1 MQYQTNEVVYEEY
14 VVKPKDSL
22 YSIAKEF
29 KTTVAELTDVNMLT
43 TNVLYPNQVLLVP
56 THKKT
61 QDITLVEYFTKVG
74 DTMEKISNSVGVPIQ
89 TLGAYNDFGK
99 VILEANQRI
108 LYPTTDRSYLIKSGD
123 TVKSICDETGLSA
136 EKILELNITPNMRIK
151 I

>member
-22 YSIAKEF
+22 YTIAKEF
-29 KTTVAELTDVNMLT
+29 KTTVADLTDINMLT

-56 THKKT
+56 THSKT
-61 QDITLVEYFTKVG
+61 LDITLLEYFTKNG
-74 DTMEKISNSVGVPIQ
+74 DTMEKISNKVGVPIQ

-99 VILEANQRI
+99 VVLEENQRI
-108 LYPTTDRSYLIKSGD
+108 LYPTNERSYLVKNGD
-123 TVKSICDETGLSA
+123 SVKSICEETGLSA
-136 EKILELNITPNMRIK
+136 EKILELNISPNMRIK

>member
-29 KTTVAELTDVNMLT
+29 KTTVAELTDINMLT

-56 THKKT
+56 THSKAL
-61 QDITLVEYFTKVG
+61 DITLLEYFTNEG
-74 DTMEKISNSVGVPIQ
+74 DTMEIISNKVGVPIQ

-99 VILEANQRI
+99 VLLKEKQRI
-108 LYPTTDRSYLIKSGD
+108 LYPTNERSYLIKSGD
-123 TVKSICDETGLSA
+123 TVKTICEETGLSA
-136 EKILELNITPNMRIK
+136 EKILELNISPNMRLK
-151 I
+151 V

>member
-29 KTTVAELTDVNMLT
+29 KTTVAELTDINMLT

-56 THKKT
+56 THSKT
-61 QDITLVEYFTKVG
+61 LDSTLLEYFTNED
-74 DTMEKISNSVGVPIQ
+74 DTMEIISNKVGVPIQ

-99 VILEANQRI
+99 VLLKEKQRI
-108 LYPTTDRSYLIKSGD
+108 LYPTNERSYLIKSGD
-123 TVKSICDETGLSA
+123 TVKTICEETGLSA
-136 EKILELNITPNMRIK
+136 EKILELNISPNMRLK
-151 I
+151 V

>member
-29 KTTVAELTDVNMLT
+29 KTTVAELTDINMLT

-56 THKKT
+56 THSKT
-61 QDITLVEYFTKVG
+61 LDITLLEYFTNEG
-74 DTMEKISNSVGVPIQ
+74 DTMEIISNKVGVPIQ

-99 VILEANQRI
+99 VLLKEKQRI
-108 LYPTTDRSYLIKSGD
+108 LYPTNERSYLIKSGD
-123 TVKSICDETGLSA
+123 TVKTICEETGLSA
-136 EKILELNITPNMRIK
+136 EKILELNISPNMRLK
-151 I
+151 V

>member
-1 MQYQTNEVVYEEY
+1 MQYQTKDIIYEEY

-29 KTTVAELTDVNMLT
+29 KTTVADLTDVNMLT

-56 THKKT
+56 THNKT
-61 QDITLVEYFTKVG
+61 QDITLLEYYTKDG
-74 DTMEKISNSVGVPIQ
+74 DTMERISNRVGIPIQ

-99 VILEANQRI
+99 VVLEENQRI
-108 LYPTTDRSYLIKSGD
+108 LYPTNERSYLVKNGD
-123 TVKSICDETGLSA
+123 SVKSICEETGLSA
-136 EKILELNITPNMRIK
+136 ERILELNISPNMRIK

>member
-29 KTTVAELTDVNMLT
+29 KTTVAELTDINMLT

-56 THKKT
+56 THSKSL
-61 QDITLVEYFTKVG
+61 DITLLEYFTNEG
-74 DTMEKISNSVGVPIQ
+74 DTMEKISNKVGVPIQ

-99 VILEANQRI
+99 VLLKEKQRI
-108 LYPTTDRSYLIKSGD
+108 LYPTNERSYLIKSGD
-123 TVKSICDETGLSA
+123 TVKTICEETGLSA
-136 EKILELNITPNMRIK
+136 EKILELNISPNMRLK
-151 I
+151 V